1 MNTLRNQMISLTI
14 FILSALCV
22 TGYFSYQAIEKYFFY
37 DFQVKFGKD
46 IITQTELIINNKHS
60 KENFLLL
67 QSFRE
72 QLDERSRQ
80 ENFSKVIQAYDEKS
94 KYLSQKRLKFFKKS
108 EEKYIEFADK
118 QKPFLI
124 QSFYFYSLFSLGL
137 GGSLLICLGLFI
149 YYGLLKPIK
158 DLNKKMIDF
167 LNEKYTYQFMV
178 PKNNEMGNL
187 QSTFNSLAQQVLL
200 NIDELKELDH
210 AKSEFL
216 SIASH
221 ELRTPLTSIKGSLS
235 LLQQGVAGPLPEEVK
250 NLVNIANVESER
262 LIRLINDILD
272 LTKIEARKL
281 PLKEKWHS
289 LDKLVNTTF
298 ASLIGFSEAAHV
310 TLEFKL
316 DAPYLIFMDFD
327 RIQQVFTN
335 LLSNAIKHSP
345 EKGIVTLSAMRSENG
360 HIRIEIK
367 DRGPGIDPEDQEL
380 IFQQFRQITSEENPL
395 VKGTGLGLAI
405 AKALVEQHKG
415 AIGVESKPGEGSTF
429 YFTLPNWKLDMSDSS
444 IKVKQENAS

>member
-158 DLNKKMIDF
+158 DLN
-167 LNEKYTYQFMV
+167 
-178 PKNNEMGNL
+178 
-187 QSTFNSLAQQVLL
+187 
-200 NIDELKELDH
+200 
-210 AKSEFL
+210 
-216 SIASH
+216 
-221 ELRTPLTSIKGSLS
+221 
-235 LLQQGVAGPLPEEVK
+235 
-250 NLVNIANVESER
+250 
-262 LIRLINDILD
+262 
-272 LTKIEARKL
+272 
-281 PLKEKWHS
+281 
-289 LDKLVNTTF
+289 
-298 ASLIGFSEAAHV
+298 
-310 TLEFKL
+310 
-316 DAPYLIFMDFD
+316 
-327 RIQQVFTN
+327 
-335 LLSNAIKHSP
+335 
-345 EKGIVTLSAMRSENG
+345 
-360 HIRIEIK
+360 
-367 DRGPGIDPEDQEL
+367 
-380 IFQQFRQITSEENPL
+380 
-395 VKGTGLGLAI
+395 
-405 AKALVEQHKG
+405 
-415 AIGVESKPGEGSTF
+415 
-429 YFTLPNWKLDMSDSS
+429 
-444 IKVKQENAS
+444 

>member
-1 MNTLRNQMISLTI
+1 
-14 FILSALCV
+14 
-22 TGYFSYQAIEKYFFY
+22 
-37 DFQVKFGKD
+37 
-46 IITQTELIINNKHS
+46 
-60 KENFLLL
+60 
-67 QSFRE
+67 
-72 QLDERSRQ
+72 
-80 ENFSKVIQAYDEKS
+80 
-94 KYLSQKRLKFFKKS
+94 
-108 EEKYIEFADK
+108 
-118 QKPFLI
+118 
-124 QSFYFYSLFSLGL
+124 
-137 GGSLLICLGLFI
+137 
-149 YYGLLKPIK
+149 
-158 DLNKKMIDF
+158 NKKMIDF